1 MEKADSYIKNSEHFI
16 QLLRNVKLEK
26 YDIIASFDVKSVYPS
41 IPVDEALQEIAET
54 ENFPTHILDLSK
66 HSLKNAYF
74 MFDNHI
80 YKQNRRCS
88 NGFLAIPRYR

>member
-16 QLLRNVKLEK
+16 QLFRNLKPDQNDV
-26 YDIIASFDVKSVYPS
+26 IASLDVKSLYPS
-41 IPVDEALQEIAET
+41 IPVDEALQEIAKT

-66 HSLKNAYF
+66 HCLKNAYF

-80 YKQNRRCS
+80 YKQTED
-88 NGFLAIPRYR
+88 AA